1 MKGDFGMKKLNK
13 KIAVVTL
20 VFVIGNFF
28 IAPIANVFAESST
41 AVENYILDMND
52 KSSNIDSK
60 FTSSKTSDLY
70 FDNLSYKYAVDSF
83 YNEYTL
89 LKNNYNSYINNFEN
103 SISVRQVLL
112 DSNSP
117 LLEEY
122 DSKIIDNKV
131 FSFEKIEDVT
141 YSNNEGK
148 EEVLITGTSLAELIN
163 KTYFLDYSNKYDD
176 FYYNYDSY
184 ITNYKSYYDEII
196 NDYNTAKN
204 TINGY
209 ISEIN
214 NFISNEKEKGN
225 NPDTSYE
232 KTDVITKLNSYITLL
247 DSTLNKVLSSS
258 YNNDFDSIVSDAT
271 NIKNYF
277 FNNNKN
283 ITSDLIKEINDL
295 KEKYKDSYDKLS
307 DLLKSASIDI
317 SSPNY
322 STISSL
328 DNKTI
333 NDFITLFEEI
343 YNLDSKYKNL
353 NQKVNDYLDRMPS
366 EISSIKDIYNELN
379 NYYEKINKD
388 KISDFYK
395 KFVYNANLSE
405 EDIIDTLLSYDYLL
419 SSEYKYLINAKKSF
433 YTIKLVDDSK
443 YKIEVKDNYLIIEG
457 SSNIKKSS
465 FSENIDYNGHKFELV
480 GTSNILDKNTIL
492 KLYDREEKYLTS
504 LKIIIK
510 NDVNGDGLINNE
522 DVNLLK
528 SKVLYQKFTDY
539 DKIASD
545 INNDNILNIT
555 DVTSLNK
562 IVNNLESSKGTK
574 ASFKVLVEE
583 TSKYVTYNIYLNT
596 NGGVGGFEFDVK
608 TSSNLRFI
616 KAITT
621 TGVNYLNNNEVVRV
635 VGLGSY
641 EDNSLVLKITFKKN
655 LNNNSDIS
663 FILKNG
669 TITLDNLDYNDNLSY
684 KNVIKYQG
692 NNKVEEDLSLSID
705 NSDSNTNN
713 NKEKS
718 NLEKKD
724 KFLDTKDKEL
734 SSSNNAKKSKTNEE
748 KSDNKDIEWSNVIK
762 IAIIVLL
769 GALII
774 YFLNK
779 DTEVDFSE
787 EDQKKSTLDE
797 KISNEKLKSDD
808 DKEDRT
814 LKDKRK

>member
-1 MKGDFGMKKLNK
+1 
-13 KIAVVTL
+13 
-20 VFVIGNFF
+20 
-28 IAPIANVFAESST
+28 
-41 AVENYILDMND
+41 
-52 KSSNIDSK
+52 
-60 FTSSKTSDLY
+60 
-70 FDNLSYKYAVDSF
+70 
-83 YNEYTL
+83 
-89 LKNNYNSYINNFEN
+89 
-103 SISVRQVLL
+103 
-112 DSNSP
+112 
-117 LLEEY
+117 
-122 DSKIIDNKV
+122 
-131 FSFEKIEDVT
+131 
-141 YSNNEGK
+141 
-148 EEVLITGTSLAELIN
+148 
-163 KTYFLDYSNKYDD
+163 
-176 FYYNYDSY
+176 
-184 ITNYKSYYDEII
+184 
-196 NDYNTAKN
+196 
-204 TINGY
+204 
-209 ISEIN
+209 
-214 NFISNEKEKGN
+214 
-225 NPDTSYE
+225 
-232 KTDVITKLNSYITLL
+232 
-247 DSTLNKVLSSS
+247 
-258 YNNDFDSIVSDAT
+258 
-271 NIKNYF
+271 
-277 FNNNKN
+277 
-283 ITSDLIKEINDL
+283 
-295 KEKYKDSYDKLS
+295 
-307 DLLKSASIDI
+307 
-317 SSPNY
+317 
-322 STISSL
+322 
-328 DNKTI
+328 
-333 NDFITLFEEI
+333 
-343 YNLDSKYKNL
+343 
-353 NQKVNDYLDRMPS
+353 MPS

-545 INNDNILNIT
+545 INNDNILNIN

-734 SSSNNAKKSKTNEE
+734 YSSNNAKKSKTNEE

>member
-1 MKGDFGMKKLNK
+1 M
-13 KIAVVTL
+13 
-20 VFVIGNFF
+20 
-28 IAPIANVFAESST
+28 
-41 AVENYILDMND
+41 
-52 KSSNIDSK
+52 
-60 FTSSKTSDLY
+60 
-70 FDNLSYKYAVDSF
+70 
-83 YNEYTL
+83 
-89 LKNNYNSYINNFEN
+89 KNNYNSYINNFEN

-141 YSNNEGK
+141 YSNSEGK

-545 INNDNILNIT
+545 INNDNILNIN

-724 KFLDTKDKEL
+724 KFLDTKDKKL

-748 KSDNKDIEWSNVIK
+748 KSDDKDIEWSNVIK